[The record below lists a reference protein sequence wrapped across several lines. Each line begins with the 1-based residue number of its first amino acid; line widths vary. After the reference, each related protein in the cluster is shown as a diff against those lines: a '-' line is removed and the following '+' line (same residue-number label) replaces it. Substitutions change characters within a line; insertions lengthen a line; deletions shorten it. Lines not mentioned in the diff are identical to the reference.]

1 MATLWVVY
9 REGLRLLGA
18 PIATVPL
25 EPAATRL
32 DVAPW
37 RFFTA
42 TAPEQ
47 IPADELE
54 RTAARKRAL
63 LEVGDEDRY
72 ELCGLGPG
80 FYESPYSPEE
90 CRRRLNL

>member
-1 MATLWVVY
+1 MARVWFAY

-25 EPAATRL
+25 ETAVTRL
-32 DVAPW
+32 DIAPW
-37 RFFTA
+37 RFFA
-42 TAPEQ
+42 TSPPEEVS
-47 IPADELE
+47 ADEVQ
-54 RTAARKRAL
+54 RTSARKRAL

-72 ELCGLGPG
+72 ELCGLERG